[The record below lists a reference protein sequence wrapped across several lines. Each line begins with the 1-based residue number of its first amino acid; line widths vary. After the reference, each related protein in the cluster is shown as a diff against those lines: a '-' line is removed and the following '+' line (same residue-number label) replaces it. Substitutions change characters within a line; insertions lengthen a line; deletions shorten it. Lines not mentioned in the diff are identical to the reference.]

1 MSIIHV
7 PSFSSAYAS
16 ASYNPQSIA
25 MIKSEEYIVT
35 NNDIRIT
42 SDLPLPI
49 SVSITGNI
57 SSRIFN
63 IKIGTNYSYMYSITQ
78 LGQGSDPLSPI
89 ANISVLNG
97 PRLSGM
103 RVNFPGS
110 NVSYTSSTLQNNI
123 SDTYIISVGYP
134 LYNEI
139 KVYFYRKQI
148 VSLSYTNT
156 LDNVLTNENIETPI
170 LNNVSNNG
178 DMEIPILNIVGQTTV
193 NQSDVSDILIT
204 IYDKYKYYEEKSLS
218 LDCNHKCKTCYI
230 NSLYLKE
237 TQLVPCNPELVSVV
251 RGKGVTLNVKLE
263 YLYKKYNLL
272 SKMTYNEF
280 YGNIFFYGMV
290 KFTLC
295 RILYGNF
302 NINYLSRNY
311 NKKFI
316 KDLKHSRFCGA
327 LPIFTSLNS
336 SVYGYNKYFHRC

>member
-1 MSIIHV
+1 MSIIQV

-16 ASYNPQSIA
+16 ASYNQQSIA
-25 MIKSEEYIVT
+25 EIKSNEYIVT

-49 SVSITGNI
+49 SVSITGDI
-57 SSRIFN
+57 SLRTFN
-63 IKIGTNYSYMYSITQ
+63 IKIGTKYSYMYSISQ
-78 LGQGSDPLSPI
+78 LGQGSNPISPI

-103 RVNFPGS
+103 RVNLPGS
-110 NVSYTSSTLQNNI
+110 NVSYTSSTLQDNI
-123 SDTYIISVGYP
+123 PDTYIISIGYP
-134 LYNEI
+134 LFNEI
-139 KVYFYRKQI
+139 QVYFYRKQI
-148 VSLSYTNT
+148 VSLTSTNIINNT
-156 LDNVLTNENIETPI
+156 FNNALNTEDVLI
-170 LNNVSNNG
+170 LKNG
-178 DMEIPILNIVGQTTV
+178 DIEIPILDIVGQTTV

-204 IYDKYKYYEEKSLS
+204 IYDKYKYYEEKPLS
-218 LDCNHKCKTCYI
+218 LNCNHKCKTSYI
-230 NSLYLKE
+230 NNLYLKE
-237 TQLVPCNPELVSVV
+237 TQLVPCNPQMVSVL
-251 RGKGVTLNVKLE
+251 RGKGVTLNVKIE

-272 SKMTYNEF
+272 PIMTYNEF

-302 NINYLSRNY
+302 NINYLLRKY
-311 NKKFI
+311 NKKFL

-336 SVYGYNKYFHRC
+336 LVYGYNKYFHQC